1 MAMDYLQQHTF
12 RHGNNDF
19 WARVESAVLH
29 TADNLANES
38 PGTDARRAWAG
49 AAYADPGGTVNRIKN
64 RVANHWAIQASGPQ
78 IPDTGE
84 NALQAVVDYVVTTYD
99 IQEPT
104 S

>member
-1 MAMDYLQQHTF
+1 M
-12 RHGNNDF
+12 
-19 WARVESAVLH
+19 LH

-49 AAYADPGGTVNRIKN
+49 AAYAILAGPSTESRTAWPITGQFCVRAPDPGYR
-64 RVANHWAIQASGPQ
+64 
-78 IPDTGE
+78 E